1 MATSS
6 RVTYKDG
13 MAFDVELQGFHFDVD
28 AEPHVGGANR
38 GPRPKALLLS
48 ALGGCTGMDV
58 VSILKKMRMPFES
71 FAVEVTGELSDEHPK
86 YFKTLHVRYHFTGKE
101 LDRSKIE
108 RAVELSQTQY
118 CGVTAMLGKSA
129 VITTEIL
136 LA

>member
-28 AEPHVGGANR
+28 AEPAVGGANR

-58 VSILKKMRMPFES
+58 VSILKKMRMPFDS
-71 FAVEVTGELSDEHPK
+71 FAVDVTGELSDEHPK
-86 YFKTLHVRYHFTGKE
+86 YFKTLHVRYQFTGKE

-108 RAVELSQTQY
+108 RAVELSQKQY

-129 VITTEIL
+129 VITTEIVL
-136 LA
+136 G